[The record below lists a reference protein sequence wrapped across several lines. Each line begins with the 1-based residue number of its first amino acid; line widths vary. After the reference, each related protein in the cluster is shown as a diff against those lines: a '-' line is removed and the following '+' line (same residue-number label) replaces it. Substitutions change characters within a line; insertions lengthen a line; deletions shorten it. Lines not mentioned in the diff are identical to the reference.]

1 MLSPVD
7 FRFLKR
13 TKYALDR
20 PSGLW
25 VKDAMSFGEKQE
37 MPFLYA
43 KLVKENILST
53 SPLGDSLK
61 WTDYG
66 LALYQETVAMQQA
79 WTETPVITLD
89 DANKDQIVI
98 RSGEPF
104 RGKYFVLQVLK
115 RARGQICIQDNFCS
129 HEILAWLYSIPPAV
143 EVRVLT
149 SKKTTDQDKTF
160 AAMYRDYKKERP
172 NAEVRLLD
180 KKFHDRRLFIDGAEG
195 FQVGESL
202 KDIGNKG
209 TTITRL
215 RDVRTHLQEFENLWN
230 AAKPL

>member
-1 MLSPVD
+1 MLSPED
-7 FRFLKR
+7 FRLLR
-13 TKYALDR
+13 EARHWLRLREGCSVGQITL
-20 PSGLW
+20 
-25 VKDAMSFGEKQE
+25 FGQHEGDKNLY
-37 MPFLYA
+37 MP
-43 KLVKENILST
+43 LVRGNVLSI
-53 SPLGDSLK
+53 SPDGQFVK

-66 LALYQETVAMQQA
+66 LALYQETEALQQA
-79 WTETPVITLD
+79 WTETPVIPLD

-98 RSGEPF
+98 RQGEAF

-115 RARGQICIQDNFCS
+115 RARGQICIQDNYCS
-129 HEILAWLYSIPPAV
+129 HEILAWLYSVAAAV

-160 AAMYRDYKKERP
+160 ATIYREYKKERP

-180 KKFHDRRLFIDGAEG
+180 KQFHDRKLFIDGAEG

-202 KDIGNKG
+202 KEIGSKG

>member
-1 MLSPVD
+1 MLSPQHLRLLREARHWLRLREGCSVGQITLFGQHEGVEKLYIPLVRENVLSISPD
-7 FRFLKR
+7 
-13 TKYALDR
+13 
-20 PSGLW
+20 GLF
-25 VKDAMSFGEKQE
+25 V
-37 MPFLYA
+37 
-43 KLVKENILST
+43 
-53 SPLGDSLK
+53 K

-66 LALYQETVAMQQA
+66 LALYQETEALQQA

-98 RSGEPF
+98 RQGEAF
-104 RGKYFVLQVLK
+104 RGKYFVLQILK
-115 RARGQICIQDNFCS
+115 RAKGQVCIQDNFCS
-129 HEILAWLYSIPPAV
+129 HEILAWLYSVPAAI

-160 AAMYRDYKKERP
+160 TAIYQDYKKERP

-180 KKFHDRRLFIDGAEG
+180 KKFHDRKLFIDGAEG

-215 RDVRTHLQEFENLWN
+215 RDIGTHIQEFESLWN

>member
-1 MLSPVD
+1 MLSIKD
-7 FRFLKR
+7 FQFLKSAKR
-13 TKYALDR
+13 QLEARK
-20 PSGLW
+20 GLSIN
-25 VKDAMSFGEKQE
+25 DAASLSRQQH
-37 MPFLYA
+37 MPYLHA
-43 KLVKENILST
+43 ELLRANILSV
-53 SPLGDSLK
+53 SPLRDSLK
-61 WTDYG
+61 WTSYG
-66 LALYQETVAMQQA
+66 LALYKETEALQQA
-79 WTETPVITLD
+79 WLEAPVIPLD

-98 RSGEPF
+98 KQGEPF
-104 RGKYFVLQVLK
+104 RGKFFVLQVLE
-115 RARGQICIQDNFCS
+115 RARRQVYIQDNYCS
-129 HEILAWLYSIPPAV
+129 HEILLWLYSVPHAV

-160 AAMYRDYKKERP
+160 AAIYPDYKKERP

-180 KKFHDRRLFIDGAEG
+180 KKFHDRKLFIDRAEG

-215 RDVRTHLQEFENLWN
+215 RDVQTHLQEFENLWN